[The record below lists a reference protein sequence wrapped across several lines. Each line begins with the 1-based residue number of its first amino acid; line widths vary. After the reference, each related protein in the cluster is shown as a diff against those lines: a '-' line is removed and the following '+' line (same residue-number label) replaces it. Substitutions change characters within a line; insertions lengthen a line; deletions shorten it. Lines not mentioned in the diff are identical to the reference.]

1 MEYISKQEVLD
12 KLNYISANII
22 EAEIKEKE
30 SMVRHCV
37 SYKKLFYFMQ
47 CMEECIK
54 NIPSIE
60 INITEENQIHM
71 APLIKNQNNIRF

>member
-1 MEYISKQEVLD
+1 MEYISKQDVLD

-22 EAEIKEKE
+22 EAEIKENE
-30 SMVRHCV
+30 SVVQHSI
-37 SYKKLFYFMQ
+37 SYKNLFYFMQ

-54 NIPSIE
+54 NMLSIE

>member
-12 KLNYISANII
+12 KLNDVSANFL
-22 EAEIKEKE
+22 E
-30 SMVRHCV
+30 
-37 SYKKLFYFMQ
+37 MQ
-47 CMEECIK
+47 IK
-54 NIPSIE
+54 NKNTETDKVISPDNVWYLLSLFEKYIENLSSIE

>member
-12 KLNYISANII
+12 KLNDVSANFL
-22 EAEIKEKE
+22 EI
-30 SMVRHCV
+30 
-37 SYKKLFYFMQ
+37 Q
-47 CMEECIK
+47 IK
-54 NIPSIE
+54 NKNTKTDKIISPDNVWYLLSLFEKYIESLSSIE